1 VILSSRDIKVAV
13 SDRTRA
19 AYVRV
24 VIVEDPRLTARS
36 MIEQNE
42 TDVDELW
49 LRYFANGGSALHF
62 EFESFLYQVSE
73 PTALDL
79 DLLDLAIEELRSP
92 GKPSEPGH

>member
-1 VILSSRDIKVAV
+1 
-13 SDRTRA
+13 
-19 AYVRV
+19 
-24 VIVEDPRLTARS
+24 

-49 LRYFANGGSALHF
+49 LRYFANGGNALSF
-62 EFESFLYQVSE
+62 EFESILYQVSE

-92 GKPSEPGH
+92 RRPSEPGH